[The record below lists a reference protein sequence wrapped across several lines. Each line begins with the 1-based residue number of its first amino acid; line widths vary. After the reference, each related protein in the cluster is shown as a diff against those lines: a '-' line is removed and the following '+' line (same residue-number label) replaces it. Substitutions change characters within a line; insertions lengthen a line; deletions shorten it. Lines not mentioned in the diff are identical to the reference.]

1 MISPKQTTGFL
12 QREWIPLLIYAATFV
27 TFLPILHWLTGRTL
41 AEEQLRHAFI
51 VLGMAGV
58 FLVVDQR
65 ISLRLNWDFGGSA
78 VGLLAAAYAG
88 AVLTWI
94 TGWAFIAF
102 PSLILALAS
111 FLLYLLGRSM
121 VRVVGAFLGAFGAY
135 TALAIFL
142 PALDWPLRGV
152 AAQGS
157 GWFLSLLGKEIDL
170 RLLSNEEGPQ
180 LLLFANDQPFLVAPE
195 CNGFGV
201 LTASL
206 LLSLLLVIYR
216 PLPLFDKALLVLTA
230 GVCGILFNFVRI
242 IIIVVLAPVVGL
254 DNYHLMHEI
263 VGTITYYSCL
273 IFIWWLIQGFRLPTK
288 TGADANPAAA
298 PTSP

>member
-1 MISPKQTTGFL
+1 MSPNKISAFL
-12 QREWIPLLIYAATFV
+12 QREWIPLLIYAATFL

-65 ISLRLNWDFGGSA
+65 ISLRLNWDFGPPA
-78 VGLLAAAYAG
+78 IGLLAAAYAG

-94 TGWAFIAF
+94 TGWAFVAF

-111 FLLYLLGRSM
+111 FLLYLLGRCM
-121 VRVVGAFLGAFGAY
+121 ARVVGAFLGAFGAY

-142 PALDWPLRGV
+142 PALDWPLRGI

-157 GWFLSLLGKEIDL
+157 GWFLGLLGKEIDL

-180 LLLFANDQPFLVAPE
+180 LLLFANDHPFLVAPE

-206 LLSLLLVIYR
+206 LLSMLLVLYR
-216 PLPLFDKALLVLTA
+216 PLPFFDKLLLVFTA
-230 GVCGILFNFVRI
+230 GICGILFNFIRI
-242 IIIVVLAPVVGL
+242 IIIVVLAPIVGL

-263 VGTITYYSCL
+263 VGTITYYTCL
-273 IFIWWLIQGFRLPTK
+273 VFIWWLIQGFRLPT
-288 TGADANPAAA
+288 DAKPASV
-298 PTSP
+298 PTTA